1 MSADRVTFLPPDR
14 FVGYVVPGAIDDAWC
29 AALLAALA
37 ARGFAATGGGYPAGY
52 RDNDRLVFDDPALAD
67 ALFTELGAR
76 LPAELI
82 VDHQR
87 WRLDGLNPRFRACRY
102 AGGQGF
108 CVHRDGAHAPRDD
121 RRSHL
126 TLQLYLDDDPA
137 RVGGRTRFYADR
149 HGDQP
154 WAAIAPARGAAIVFD
169 HRAWHDGEP
178 VTAGIKHVLRTDV
191 LYRRV
196 DAAVDAGRAAAA
208 AAGDPREIV
217 ARHRGYVWQAIV
229 CADGAIASAGRD
241 GTVRRSWARSA
252 GSARAPSVIDV
263 GAGSVTCLA
272 EAVDGRVW
280 LGTRAGMVAVLGP
293 APHEIARELGAVLRI
308 AARGPLVACATSR
321 GVLVAFT
328 AAGQPRWTAAAH
340 RGWAWSVIAYQDG
353 FASAGDDG
361 RIALVDGHGHVRT
374 LAALDRPV
382 RALAATADGL
392 VAGDTGGWLHDVAA
406 DGRVLGSW
414 AAHAGAVTALAV
426 AADGTWVSGS
436 EDGTVTRWRAG
447 HPLTTVTTADIV
459 TSVAVDRDGAIV
471 GAGYDGAVWRAPRL
485 GVLGDCE

>member
-29 AALLAALA
+29 AALIAALA
-37 ARGFAATGGGYPAGY
+37 ARGFAATGDGYPAGY

-67 ALFTELGAR
+67 ALFTALGAR

-149 HGDQP
+149 RGDQP

-169 HRAWHDGEP
+169 HRAWHDGEA

-191 LYRRV
+191 MYRRV
-196 DAAVDAGRAAAA
+196 DATVGGGREATA
-208 AAGDPREIV
+208 AAGDPRAIV
-217 ARHRGYVWQAIV
+217 TRHRGYVWQAIV

-241 GTVRRSWARSA
+241 GTVRRAPLSTAS
-252 GSARAPSVIDV
+252 APSVIDL

-272 EAVDGRVW
+272 EAADRRLWV
-280 LGTRAGMVAVLGP
+280 GTRAGTIAVLDP
-293 APHEIARELGAVLRI
+293 APRVVATDLGAALRI
-308 AARGPLVACATSR
+308 AAHGPLVACATAR
-321 GVLVAFT
+321 GAVVAFT
-328 AAGQPRWTAAAH
+328 AAGARAWTATAH
-340 RGWAWSVIAYQDG
+340 RGWAWTVIAYEDS

-361 RIALVDGHGHVRT
+361 RIARVDGHGRVRT
-374 LAALDRPV
+374 LAALGAPV

-392 VAGDTGGWLHDVAA
+392 VAGDTRGWLHHLAA

-414 AAHAGAVTALAV
+414 SAHAGAVTALAV

-436 EDGTVTRWRAG
+436 EDGTAARWRDRRAVA
-447 HPLTTVTTADIV
+447 TVTTADMV
-459 TSVAVDRDGAIV
+459 TSVAVDGDGAIV
-471 GAGYDGAVWRAPRL
+471 GAGYDGTVWRAPRL
-485 GVLGDCE
+485 GGLGDCE